1 MLGMFKLLKIER
13 KSRILSQF
21 VTPLSLMSH
30 GGGEL
35 EYSKCP
41 RKEGHRRS
49 EDLSRDKFLGVL
61 PHCGSKSSSGLAN
74 FDFKIL

>member
-1 MLGMFKLLKIER
+1 
-13 KSRILSQF
+13 
-21 VTPLSLMSH
+21 MSH

-41 RKEGHRRS
+41 ILETKDSRS

-61 PHCGSKSSSGLAN
+61 SHCGSRNLAGLET
-74 FDFKIL
+74 FDFRIL

>member
-1 MLGMFKLLKIER
+1 
-13 KSRILSQF
+13 
-21 VTPLSLMSH
+21 MSH

-35 EYSKCP
+35 EYSKYSVFET
-41 RKEGHRRS
+41 KDTIDLA

-61 PHCGSKSSSGLAN
+61 STDDSTNLAGLVN